1 MVGSLQFRFFVAFLH
16 IITLCVLPYPQPSLR
31 DPGDSQ
37 EPKGEDFT
45 MLLVEVFPLIPL
57 FPVFFDSAGGRI
69 ERKNLFVKVRPF
81 EKRNMRV

>member
-1 MVGSLQFRFFVAFLH
+1 
-16 IITLCVLPYPQPSLR
+16 
-31 DPGDSQ
+31 
-37 EPKGEDFT
+37 